1 MLIYYFINCALLPSW
16 EQKSPFFARGLKL
29 CKTLDFAGGLSIE
42 VQIYSNYPIKISQYL
57 LQTIDLHK

>member
-29 CKTLDFAGGLSIE
+29 CKTLLVGLVE
-42 VQIYSNYPIKISQYL
+42 GL
-57 LQTIDLHK
+57 LQERNHIHDDDYGQHPLH